1 MIKPLARTKSLA
13 GLQGPLEPWLTFP
26 LPFPVQCFRS
36 IVFPEHTSHVLSCP
50 ITLFPQRAAGRRPV
64 RTGPGPA
71 ARPRAQAAALPT
83 SKMVL
88 WWMEVVLQ
96 SGLPSPLHGAL
107 CRPRE
112 EKAVHSF
119 LMFPVTRR
127 VPLRR
132 LFQSPI

>member
-1 MIKPLARTKSLA
+1 MALCTHCTFLDMLTYMGAGQDLENFTRTSLEA
-13 GLQGPLEPWLTFP
+13 HRPGWFVWSHEEP
-26 LPFPVQCFRS
+26 V
-36 IVFPEHTSHVLSCP
+36 SCVGGE
-50 ITLFPQRAAGRRPV
+50 FPQRAAGRRPV

-132 LFQSPI
+132 HFQSPI